1 MSVAVDFERTLIQL
15 LNNRKNNSYDD
26 IDINNTSTD
35 YKEQQHDE
43 HSENES
49 KYEMY
54 DSHNVTVAPAVSLF
68 AGRCIGIGLASHSL
82 IIQWK

>member
-15 LNNRKNNSYDD
+15 LNNKKNKSYEV
-26 IDINNTSTD
+26 IDIKNTNID
-35 YKEQQHDE
+35 CKEQQHDE
-43 HSENES
+43 HSEQEI
-49 KYEMY
+49 KHEMH

-68 AGRCIGIGLASHSL
+68 AGICIGIGLASHSL